1 MPTTTFDYPARAPNR
16 LPTPPAAATRLCA
29 APAMARVVLIG
40 NHLPRRCGIATFTA
54 DLTDA
59 LSAALPQLACAV
71 VAMDEPGGTHAY
83 PARVTTTIVADE
95 LAHYQAAAAAVNASG
110 ADVVS
115 LQHEYGIY
123 GGPAGA
129 HVLTLVRALRAPVVT
144 TLHTILAAPSP
155 AQRAVMDELTRRS
168 QRLVVMSARGVE
180 ILRALHDVPADKI
193 DLIPHGIPDFPNT
206 RPAAPASL
214 LTFGLLAR
222 DKGLEYVID
231 AMPAILR
238 RHPGATY
245 VIVGATHPHVR
256 ARDGEAYRD
265 MLRARAAAG
274 GVAGSVIFHD
284 RFVDKAELAAFLGAA
299 TIYVTPYLKPEQITS
314 GTLAFAIGAGKA
326 VISTPYVYAEELLA
340 EGRGLLVPWRDPA
353 AIAAAVTSLL
363 DDPAAC
369 QAMSARAAAFG
380 RAMRWPQVARAYL
393 HSFEQA
399 RGQHALRAIRP
410 RVPAALPPLALAHVD
425 RLTDDTGILQHALV
439 TVPRYAD
446 GYCLDDNAR
455 ALLLSARLEQLGTTD
470 LAAARARAGRYLAFV
485 NHALTEDGG
494 RFHNFM
500 DYRRAWTE
508 PHGSD
513 DGHGRALWALGRVVA
528 GYSGDPGHRLVGD
541 QLLRAGLPA
550 VATMS
555 SPRAWAYALLGL
567 AAAIAGRR
575 RRPRAGREPRDA
587 GRSPARPVPPHRDA
601 GVAMVRG
608 PPHLLQP
615 AAVRGAGRHRPRRRR
630 SRDDRRRPGALDL
643 AWPACRP
650 PPTGP
655 SRRSAATGSTRA
667 TARGPAS
674 TSSRSRPGRWCRP
687 ASTRPPRP
695 MTHAGPTARSRLRL
709 VPRPQP
715 AAAGRCTTRP
725 PAAAATAS
733 TPTGSTRTRAP
744 SRPCRSCW
752 RWSSCHRS
760 LATPRPIRTVRRP
773 TPTP

>member
-513 DGHGRALWALGRVVA
+513 DGHGRALWALGAVA
-528 GYSGDPGHRLVGD
+528 GYSGDPGHRLVAD

-567 AAAIAGRR
+567 AAAIGADDDDHELAASRATLADRLLGLYRRTATPAWPWFEDRLTYCNPRLCEALVVTGRAVDDPAMTAAGLAALTWLAGVQTDGDGTFAPIGSDGFYPRDGA
-575 RRPRAGREPRDA
+575 RAGFDQQ
-587 GRSPARPVPPHRDA
+587 PVEAH
-601 GVAMVRG
+601 AMVS
-608 PPHLLQP
+608 
-615 AAVRGAGRHRPRRRR
+615 AC
-630 SRDDRRRPGALDL
+630 L
-643 AWPACRP
+643 A
-650 PPTGP
+650 
-655 SRRSAATGSTRA
+655 
-667 TARGPAS
+667 
-674 TSSRSRPGRWCRP
+674 
-687 ASTRPPRP
+687 
-695 MTHAGPTARSRLRL
+695 
-709 VPRPQP
+709 
-715 AAAGRCTTRP
+715 
-725 PAAAATAS
+725 AAAATDDAAWTDRAFRAFGWFLGDNQLGRPLYDATTGGCRDGLHVDRVNQNQGAES
-733 TPTGSTRTRAP
+733 TLSCLLALVELRLATRAI
-744 SRPCRSCW
+744 
-752 RWSSCHRS
+752 
-760 LATPRPIRTVRRP
+760 AGTA
-773 TPTP
+773 